1 MHIEPLKKQTFRT
14 IQWCI
19 VILSMLIY
27 ANTLNFEH
35 ALDDD
40 IVIFNNIFTVKG
52 LKGIPDLINKDVFM
66 DFLKRKKLS

>member
-52 LKGIPDLINKDVFM
+52 LKGIPDLINKDSFHG
-66 DFLKRKKLS
+66 FFKRKT